1 MWSNNRNAISI
12 AQLFVTAGQE
22 CKVGLNFDEFKRKLV
37 VSSLRKLRAWNRGI
51 ELFEEIEKDKKT
63 IIRMGRIMIRLE
75 FRKL

>member
-37 VSSLRKLRAWNRGI
+37 VSSLTPAWNRGI

-63 IIRMGRIMIRLE
+63 IIRMGRIMITLE

>member
-22 CKVGLNFDEFKRKLV
+22 CKVGLNFDEFKRKL
-37 VSSLRKLRAWNRGI
+37 
-51 ELFEEIEKDKKT
+51 EQIEKDKKT